1 MTQAVVSF
9 FALTQACVAFYVILV
24 RNVAEQACNSS
35 RQIWGAI
42 MDKISSLVYVASLAP
57 FAWMSQA
64 AIAQEQNAEEE
75 TELATVI
82 VTGTRV
88 ANRSALD
95 TAVPVDVVSSET
107 LQNLGVT
114 EVNQA
119 LSVALPSFNFPRPG
133 LADGTDTIRPATLRG
148 LAPDQTLVLV
158 NGKRRHA
165 SSLVNVNGTIGR
177 GSSAVDL
184 NTIPNAMIDSIEVLR
199 DGASA
204 QYGSDAIAGVI
215 NLRLRT
221 DSDGGDVG
229 LTYGWRDSSYETIT
243 GSPPP
248 LNAGWSAPAILSRD
262 VSDGE
267 TLTVSAWKGLALGDR
282 GSLTIAAE
290 YKDQER
296 TERGGWDARPQ
307 YPQLAPNVFDP
318 RELTFDR
325 FNSWYGEPEVEQA
338 TLFANAEYE
347 FEAGATMYGWAGYQL
362 RDARSAGFYRR
373 ANDDRNVIEIYPDG
387 FLPIIAPEVTDLS
400 AAYGVHW
407 RLGEWDMDS
416 SLSYGRNEM
425 EFTIENTLNRS
436 LGPSSKTEFDSGGF
450 DYDQIVLNVSGVRPV
465 TVDMFASPLNIAIGL
480 EARRENYS
488 ITAGEPDSY
497 RNGGVLLPNGSPAP
511 SGAQVFPGFRP
522 ENEVDE
528 HREAV
533 GAYIDLEANVTEKF
547 LASVALRGESY
558 SDFGE
563 NLSGKLSGRYD
574 FTEAFALRASVQ
586 NGFRAPSLQQQFFQT
601 TSTNFIGGM
610 PFDITTVPATDPVAV
625 ALGARELD
633 AEESQ
638 NFSIGAV
645 IQLGDLNITIDAYR
659 IDIDDRIVLS
669 ENLTQPNVR
678 QYLTDQGFIGVG
690 GARFFINGVDTE
702 TEGVDIVAS
711 YPLLTEAAGRFDFT
725 VTANFNSTDVT
736 KVPTTAQLA
745 ALNPAPVLFE
755 RVNVLTFEEGE
766 PENKFSVGAN
776 WSLDRFGA
784 TLRAVR
790 YGEALSPD
798 TAATYSSPVI
808 NDVVLSATT
817 LIDIEG
823 RFDLSENIRV
833 AIGADN
839 VTDEYPDPNPPVV
852 NGTGTQSFS
861 NYSPFGRSG
870 RFVYG
875 RMNYRF

>member
-1 MTQAVVSF
+1 
-9 FALTQACVAFYVILV
+9 
-24 RNVAEQACNSS
+24 
-35 RQIWGAI
+35 
-42 MDKISSLVYVASLAP
+42 MDKTSSMFCFAALAP
-57 FAWMSQA
+57 FMLSIQSAM
-64 AIAQEQNAEEE
+64 AQEAPAEDSEE
-75 TELATVI
+75 IANVI

-88 ANRSALD
+88 ANRSALE
-95 TAVPVDVVSSET
+95 TAVPVDVVSSDT

-158 NGKRRHA
+158 NGKRRHPA
-165 SSLVNVNGTIGR
+165 SLVNINGTIGR

-184 NTIPNAMIDSIEVLR
+184 NTIPSAMIDSIEVLR

-204 QYGSDAIAGVI
+204 QYGSDAIAGVV
-215 NLRLRT
+215 NLRLRN
-221 DSDGGDVG
+221 DSDGGDIG
-229 LTYGWRDSSYETIT
+229 ATYGWRDSSYKTIT
-243 GSPPP
+243 GEPPDG
-248 LNAGWSAPAILSRD
+248 AAWSAPDVLSRD
-262 VSDGE
+262 VSDGDV
-267 TLTVSAWKGLALGDR
+267 LTVSAWKGLALGDS

-296 TERGGWDARPQ
+296 TERGGWDARQQ
-307 YPQLAPNVFDP
+307 YPLVNGAFDP

-325 FNSWYGEPEVEQA
+325 FNSWYGEPEMEQA

-347 FEAGATMYGWAGYQL
+347 FAAGATMYGWASWQE

-373 ANDDRNVIEIYPDG
+373 AADDRNTIEIYPEG
-387 FLPIIAPEVTDLS
+387 FLPIIAPKVTDLS
-400 AAYGVHW
+400 AAYGARW
-407 RLGEWDMDS
+407 SLGEWEMDS
-416 SLSYGRNEM
+416 SLTYGRNEM

-436 LGPSSKTEFDSGGF
+436 LGPSSKTVFDAGGF
-450 DYDQIVLNVSGVRPV
+450 DHDQLVLNVSGVRPV
-465 TVDMFASPLNIAIGL
+465 EVAAFASPLNVAIGL
-480 EARRENYS
+480 EARRERYS

-497 RNGGVLLPNGSPAP
+497 RNGGVTLPGGGPTQ

-528 HREAV
+528 DREAI
-533 GAYIDLEANVTEKF
+533 GAYIDLEANVTENF
-547 LASVALRGESY
+547 LASVAVRGESY

-574 FTEAFALRASVQ
+574 FTENFALRASVQ
-586 NGFRAPSLQQQFFQT
+586 NGFRAPSLQQQFFAT
-601 TSTNFIGGM
+601 TSTNFIGGI
-610 PFDITTVPATDPVAV
+610 PFDIATFPTTDPIAQ

-633 AEESQ
+633 AETSQ

-645 IQLGDLNITIDAYR
+645 LQLGSLSITIDAYR

-669 ENLTQPNVR
+669 ENLTQDNVR
-678 QYLTDQGFIGVG
+678 DFLTDQGFTAVG
-690 GARFFINGVDTE
+690 GGRFFINGVDTE
-702 TEGVDIVAS
+702 TEGLDIVMS
-711 YPLLTEAAGRFDFT
+711 YPLLTDAAGRFDFT

-736 KVPTTAQLA
+736 RVPTTMELE
-745 ALNPAPVLFE
+745 ALDPAPVLFQ
-755 RVNVLTFEEGE
+755 RFNVLTFEEGT
-766 PENKFSVGAN
+766 PEDKYTAAAN
-776 WSLDRFGA
+776 WTMERWGA
-784 TLRAVR
+784 TLRATR
-790 YGEALSPD
+790 YGEVLSPD
-798 TAATYSSPVI
+798 TAATFSSAVI

-817 LIDIEG
+817 LLDIEA
-823 RFDLSENIRV
+823 RFDITENIRA

-839 VTDEYPDPNPPVV
+839 VTDEYPDPNPPAV
-852 NGTGTQSFS
+852 NGTGTTAFS

-875 RMNYRF
+875 RLNFRF

>member
-1 MTQAVVSF
+1 MDQT
-9 FALTQACVAFYVILV
+9 YGLV
-24 RNVAEQACNSS
+24 RFAV
-35 RQIWGAI
+35 
-42 MDKISSLVYVASLAP
+42 LTSLA
-57 FAWMSQA
+57 A
-64 AIAQEQNAEEE
+64 ASGAAAAQTPAPQIEDA
-75 TELATVI
+75 LANIV

-95 TAVPVDVVSSET
+95 TAVPVDVVAGET

-165 SSLVNVNGTIGR
+165 ASLVNINGTIGR

-184 NTIPNAMIDSIEVLR
+184 NTIPSAIIDSIEVLR

-221 DSDGGDVG
+221 EGEGGDVG
-229 LTYGWRDSSYETIT
+229 FSYGWRESSYEVLT
-243 GSPPP
+243 GTPPEG
-248 LNAGWSAPAILSRD
+248 AGWSAPPVLSRD

-267 TLTVSAWKGLALGDR
+267 TMTISAWKGLSLGEN
-282 GSLTIAAE
+282 GTLTIAAE

-296 TERGGWDARPQ
+296 SERGGWDARQQFP
-307 YPQLAPNVFDP
+307 LVSGEFDP

-325 FNSWYGEPEVEQA
+325 FNSWYGEPEMEQA
-338 TLFANAEYE
+338 TLFANAEYQ
-347 FEAGATMYGWAGYQL
+347 FETGATMYGWASWQQ

-373 ANDDRNVIEIYPDG
+373 ALDDRNTIEIYPEG

-400 AAYGVHW
+400 AAYGVRW

-416 SLSYGRNEM
+416 SLSYGYNEM

-436 LGPSSKTEFDSGGF
+436 LGVSSKTEFDSGGF
-450 DYDQIVLNVSGVRPV
+450 DYDQLVMNISGVRPV
-465 TVDMFASPLNIAIGL
+465 QVDALASPLNIAVGL
-480 EARRENYS
+480 EARRETYS

-497 RNGGVLLPNGSPAP
+497 RNGGVLLPGGGPTQ

-522 ENEVDE
+522 ENEVNED
-528 HREAV
+528 REAI
-533 GAYIDLEANVTEKF
+533 GTYIDLEANITQKL
-547 LASVALRGESY
+547 LASVAVRGESY

-563 NLSGKLSGRYD
+563 NLSGKISGRYD
-574 FTEAFALRASVQ
+574 FTDSFALRASVQ
-586 NGFRAPSLQQQFFQT
+586 NGFRAPSLQQQFFAT
-601 TSTNFIGGM
+601 TSTNFIGGI
-610 PFDITTVPATDPVAV
+610 PFDITTFPATDPVAR
-625 ALGARELD
+625 ALGAQELD

-669 ENLTQPNVR
+669 ENLTQDNVR
-678 QYLTDQGFIGVG
+678 EYLEDQGFIGVG
-690 GARFFINGVDTE
+690 GGRFFINGVDTE
-702 TEGVDIVAS
+702 TEGVDIVMS
-711 YPLLTEAAGRFDFT
+711 YPWSTERLGRFDFT
-725 VTANFNSTDVT
+725 LTANFNSTDVT
-736 KVPTTAQLA
+736 RVPTTEELA
-745 ALNPAPVLFE
+745 ALDPAPVLFE
-755 RVNVLTFEEGE
+755 RVNVLTFEEGT
-766 PENKFSVGAN
+766 PEDKYTFAAN
-776 WSLDRFGA
+776 WSMDRISA
-784 TLRAVR
+784 TFRATR
-790 YGEALSPD
+790 YGEVLSPD
-798 TAATYSSPVI
+798 TAATFTSPVI
-808 NDVVLSATT
+808 NDVVLSPTT

-823 RFDLSENIRV
+823 RLDVTDNIRIAV
-833 AIGADN
+833 GADN
-839 VTDEYPDPNPPVV
+839 VTDEYPDPNPPTV
-852 NGTGTQSFS
+852 NGTGTTSFS

-875 RMNYRF
+875 RVDYRF